1 MSDEPWLWL
10 LAGPNGAGKST
21 FAERNF
27 TDIEG
32 ISPDR
37 SALQL
42 EPTAPERVAFLAGR
56 KARLRMRD
64 LLDGRRS
71 FWVETTL
78 SGRSHYR
85 DIQRAKTQ
93 GFKIAIIFI
102 GLASANLAV
111 QRVRARKRAGG
122 HDVPDADVRRRYV
135 RSLDNLAP
143 AYRVADYVSV
153 LDNSGK
159 RMKTVLVALN
169 GEIIFRARKI
179 PGWLHRSLRA
189 FLDQGP
195 GG

>member
-21 FAERNF
+21 FAERNL

-37 SALQL
+37 AALQL
-42 EPTAPERVAFLAGR
+42 EPAAPERVAFLAGR
-56 KARLRMRD
+56 TARLRMRD

-85 DIQRAKTQ
+85 DIQRAKSQ

-111 QRVRARKRAGG
+111 QRVRARRRAGG
-122 HDVPDADVRRRYV
+122 HDVPDADIRRRYI
-135 RSLDNLAP
+135 RSLNNLAP
-143 AYRVADYVSV
+143 ACRIADYVSV

-159 RMKTVLVALN
+159 RMKTVLVAHN
-169 GEIIFRARKI
+169 SEIIFRAHRV
-179 PGWLHRSLRA
+179 PGWLHRGLRA
-189 FLDQGP
+189 FLGQGP

>member
-93 GFKIAIIFI
+93 GSK
-102 GLASANLAV
+102 
-111 QRVRARKRAGG
+111 
-122 HDVPDADVRRRYV
+122 
-135 RSLDNLAP
+135 
-143 AYRVADYVSV
+143 
-153 LDNSGK
+153 
-159 RMKTVLVALN
+159 
-169 GEIIFRARKI
+169 
-179 PGWLHRSLRA
+179 
-189 FLDQGP
+189 
-195 GG
+195 